1 MQVYDIEQRS
11 TEWHLARM
19 GKFTASTFHKLFS
32 KKDSAGYNELINT
45 IVYERLT
52 NDTPEGYTN
61 EWMQRGIELED
72 EARIDYEV
80 RTANI
85 VDVVGFISLTD
96 WVGVSP
102 DGLVNDVGMVE
113 IKCPKFSTLID
124 YHLKDK
130 IPNNY
135 YWQMQGQM
143 WVAGREWNDFYA
155 FHPKLKPFLKR
166 VQRDEGAIEKLENV
180 VELAIQEVKKRIE
193 KLS

>member
-1 MQVYDIEQRS
+1 MQTYNIEQRS

-19 GKFTASTFHKLFS
+19 GKFTASTFYKLFS

-45 IVYERLT
+45 VVFERLT
-52 NDTPEGYTN
+52 NEAPESFTN

-85 VDVVGFISLTD
+85 VTEVGFMSLDSWT
-96 WVGVSP
+96 GVSP

-143 WVAGREWNDFYA
+143 WVAGREWNDFFAY
-155 FHPKLKPFLKR
+155 HPKLKPFIKR
-166 VQRDEGAIEKLENV
+166 VERNDSDIEKLKSE
-180 VELAIQEVKKRIE
+180 VEIAIEEVKQRIK